1 MKTLKFQN
9 ITAALME
16 NSQENPIR
24 WAMCKEVSPDVLVNT
39 TPIFKCRDYFND
51 FVAKKHLK
59 KLFEVYGMN
68 SDWASFDEQG
78 GAYVLVAN
86 LKPKFLENLDN
97 FVNVLLKKNWGF
109 VIKPE
114 DVTVEA
120 LDKAPVRLTK
130 AKLLYFPNEVFTS
143 NYRVSLITLLIRM
156 ANQGFPVT
164 PELLAAPTTS
174 FHTFHERMIE
184 GPAWQFLQKGNYVLK
199 DEPVNRV
206 GMYANDAYVLHN
218 NGWIGYLKTASYN
231 NGTLVP
237 FDQLVVA

>member
-1 MKTLKFQN
+1 MKTLKFQV
-9 ITAALME
+9 ITASLME

-39 TPIFKCRDYFND
+39 TPLFKCRDYFND

-59 KLFEVYGMN
+59 KLFEVYGMY

-86 LKPKFLENLDN
+86 LTSKFLENLDN

-109 VIKPE
+109 VIKAE
-114 DVTVEA
+114 DVKVEPARTV
-120 LDKAPVRLTK
+120 TK
-130 AKLLYFPNEVFTS
+130 AQLLYFPNEIFTS

-156 ANQGFPVT
+156 ANQTSIVT
-164 PELLAAPTTS
+164 PELLANPTS
-174 FHTFHERMIE
+174 NYGTFNERMID
-184 GPAWQFLQKGNYVLK
+184 PAAWQFLQKGNYVLK
-199 DEPVNRV
+199 DEPVNQISKPNPE
-206 GMYANDAYVLHN
+206 AHLLHN

-231 NGTLVP
+231 QGNVIP

>member
-59 KLFEVYGMN
+59 KLFEVYGMY

-109 VIKPE
+109 VIKVD
-114 DVTVEA
+114 DVKIEPARAV
-120 LDKAPVRLTK
+120 VK

-156 ANQGFPVT
+156 ANQDFLVT
-164 PELLAAPTTS
+164 PELLANPTSTYG
-174 FHTFHERMIE
+174 TFKERTID
-184 GPAWQFLQKGNYVLK
+184 GQAWQFLQKGNYVLK
-199 DEPVNRV
+199 DEPVNRIASI
-206 GMYANDAYVLHN
+206 YNDDSYLLHN
-218 NGWIGYLKTASYN
+218 NGWVGYLKTASYN
-231 NGTLVP
+231 QGKIIP
-237 FDQLVVA
+237 FDELVVA